1 MSDFLELGL
10 DHTQIDSGTT
20 NDYYTPKFIFDA
32 LGVEFDLDVCAPF
45 SGVPWIPARKHFNI
59 LDDGLVRPWIGR
71 VWMNPPYSKPSP
83 WIDKFI
89 THQNGIALIPASKA
103 NWFDLLWQK
112 AEAIISM
119 PPNLEFSRNDGRN
132 LQISTQI
139 FMVAMGSDN
148 VATLK
153 ASGLGYVR

>member
-10 DHTQIDSGTT
+10 DHTQIENGTT

-32 LGVEFDLDVCAPF
+32 LGVEFDIDVCAPF
-45 SGVPWIPARKHFNI
+45 AGVPWIPAKKHFNI
-59 LDDGLVRPWIGR
+59 LDDGLVQPWIGR
-71 VWMNPPYSKPSP
+71 VWMNPPYSKVTP

-89 THQNGIALIPASKA
+89 AHGNGIALIPAAKSA
-103 NWFDLLWQK
+103 WFNTMWINADAVLSMSNDLK
-112 AEAIISM
+112 
-119 PPNLEFSRNDGRN
+119 FHRNDGKR
-132 LQISTQI
+132 LDILFHT